1 MAPPDPET
9 MPETPAERLRD
20 FVVGCL
26 DAVAAQGGRAV
37 DALQRASQCAAWVP
51 HADVADMADQV
62 QVVVD
67 LPGVDPRQVEI
78 TLAGNMLTVRGQRP
92 AAATAAQRRERPTG
106 SFSCSFPL
114 PAPVDPE
121 RVAASSEL
129 GVLTVTLAKEE
140 RIRPRHIRVQVASDA
155 APAAVPMP

>member
-1 MAPPDPET
+1 MPSGSPESIT
-9 MPETPAERLRD
+9 DTPAERLRE

-37 DALQRASQCAAWVP
+37 EALQRASHGGQWLP
-51 HADVADMADQV
+51 HADVVETEDQV

-67 LPGVDPRQVEI
+67 LPGVSPQTEEI
-78 TLAGNMLTVRGQRP
+78 LLAGNMLTVKGQRP
-92 AAATAAQRRERPTG
+92 AAAATGPHERPSG
-106 SFSCSFPL
+106 AFCRSIPL

-121 RVAASSEL
+121 RVGATSDL

-140 RIRPRHIRVQVASDA
+140 RIRPRQIRVHVASDCA
-155 APAAVPMP
+155 TGAPASS